1 MNGGT
6 AGEGYGR
13 KTRGQGSE
21 ESHIGIKERGNG
33 TCESPEQGWGTIGGG
48 RGGKADDQGER
59 QPTVSVWGTA
69 SSTGGGLAMS
79 RSPGRRGQ
87 FGDALNRRISQAGQH
102 VAEIIADWDLEAA
115 AAFDDR

>member
-1 MNGGT
+1 MSSPIECGVNGRT

-13 KTRGQGSE
+13 KTRGQGTE

-59 QPTVSVWGTA
+59 QPTTHVLDSE
-69 SSTGGGLAMS
+69 
-79 RSPGRRGQ
+79 RGE
-87 FGDALNRRISQAGQH
+87 SQAGPYGVTERLVVPMRPGNAGGGKGPQCNKRRRQR
-102 VAEIIADWDLEAA
+102 DW
-115 AAFDDR
+115 R